1 MARLVGVEIPNE
13 KRVEIALTY
22 IYGIGL
28 SSAKKIL
35 LATNINPDIR
45 VKELQDTEIRR
56 LYEYIEKNIP
66 TEGQVKQKN
75 FLAIKRLKDIRNY
88 RGIRHKQGLPVRGQN
103 TRKNA
108 KTRKGRGATVGGL
121 KVKVTKT

>member
-1 MARLVGVEIPNE
+1 MARIVGVEIPNE
-13 KRVEIALTY
+13 KRIEIALTY

-28 SSAKKIL
+28 SSAQKIL
-35 LATNINPDIR
+35 EATNIDKNIR
-45 VKELQDTEIRR
+45 AKDLKDTEIRR

-108 KTRKGRGATVGGL
+108 KTRKGKGATVGGL
-121 KVKVTKT
+121 KIKVTKT